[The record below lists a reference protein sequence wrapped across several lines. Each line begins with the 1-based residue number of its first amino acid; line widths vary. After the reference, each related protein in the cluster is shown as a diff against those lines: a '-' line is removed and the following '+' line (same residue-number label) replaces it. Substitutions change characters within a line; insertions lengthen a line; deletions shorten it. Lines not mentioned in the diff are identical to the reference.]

1 MEPRRQNFDWT
12 VGSALRHDGVD
23 KRRETIAWPVGEKP
37 LQAAHHHRKGQ
48 LVPGNVGFFEQH
60 GLKAFGAGCKLT
72 IKQFGAEDHINLVDV
87 GNVIDRVQFTDLN
100 FGAGFLQ
107 GLAHGRL
114 LYRLAVFHEAGGNC
128 PQAVTRLDGPA
139 AQQDTPLP
147 LGNTAG
153 NDIGVL
159 VMDSVALAAH
169 VPRQGVARGNPKDD
183 WRGTL
188 AAIFH
193 GTIRPALPE

>member
-23 KRRETIAWPVGEKP
+23 EGFETLPRTVGEKP
-37 LQAAHHHRKGQ
+37 LQATYHHREGH
-48 LVPGNVGFFEQH
+48 LVPGNVRFFEQH
-60 GLKAFGAGCKLT
+60 SLKALHPGCEVLLDQ
-72 IKQFGAEDHINLVDV
+72 ICPEDHINLVDV
-87 GNVIDRVQFTDLN
+87 GDVIDRIQATDLD

-107 GLAHGRL
+107 GLARGRL
-114 LYRLAVFHEAGGNC
+114 LYCLAVFHEAGGNC
-128 PQAVTRLDGPA
+128 PQAMTWLDGPA